1 MRQVTLVLMVLLLTA
16 PAMAALELECQDMN
30 DGFCEIRY
38 KNANPANLPR
48 AFALTVTVDSGA
60 NVNDCNAG
68 DANLVDFYIYPGS
81 IDLNDVNNPKFG
93 SPVAPS
99 DDPGASGTG
108 IGKGTIILEMGSLY
122 QGGANAPDVN
132 GVLCTIKVDPNGA
145 TDVNV
150 TITPEE
156 DTRGGIVLED
166 GSTSDANTTCQLS
179 FGPVCW
185 SYPCFPCGDS
195 DGDCQILAADVLA
208 LINAWPPKP
217 YAECAD
223 FDKDGQILASDVL
236 VLINH
241 WPPKP
246 GCVGACACPP

>member
-16 PAMAALELECQDMN
+16 PAMAVLELECEDMN
-30 DGFCEIRY
+30 DGYVEIRY

-48 AFALTVTVDSGA
+48 AFALTVTADSGSKIT
-60 NVNDCNAG
+60 DCNAG
-68 DANLVDFYIYPGS
+68 DANVVDFYIYPGT

-93 SPVAPS
+93 SPVAPN

-108 IGKGTIILEMGSLY
+108 FGTATIILEMGSLY
-122 QGGANAPDVN
+122 QGAPNAPGVN
-132 GVLCTIKVDPNGA
+132 GVLCTIKVGPSDC
-145 TDVNV
+145 NV

-156 DTRGGIVLED
+156 NTRGGIVLED
-166 GSTSDANTTCQLS
+166 GSTSDANTSCRVLL
-179 FGPVCW
+179 GPECW
-185 SYPCFPCGDS
+185 RYPCFPCGDS

-223 FDKDGQILASDVL
+223 FDMDGQILAADVL

-241 WPPKP
+241 WPPQD
-246 GCVGACACPP
+246 GCVGDCACP